1 VSAAPVTGAA
11 APVVARTRAELDA
24 ALRRSRAAG
33 TAVGLVPTMGALHPG
48 HAALVRQARAEAGA
62 VVVSV
67 FVNPLQFGPGED
79 LDRYPRTFE
88 ADLEICRV
96 EGADVVFA
104 PPVQEVYPGG
114 DPLVTVDPGQLGTE
128 LEGASRPGHF
138 RGVLTVVAKLLGL
151 VRPDLAYFGEKDY
164 QQLVLVRRMA
174 ADLCTGTEVVG
185 VETVREHTGL
195 ALSSRNAYL
204 DPGQRDAARALS
216 SALRAGAEAGP
227 GGESAVLDAARTV
240 LEDAPGV
247 EVDYLV
253 LRSADLSEPPGT
265 DARLLV
271 AARIGGTR
279 LLDNLPVRLDGDDGG
294 SRP

>member
-1 VSAAPVTGAA
+1 MKVLTTREELHAARAGATGTVA
-11 APVVARTRAELDA
+11 VVM
-24 ALRRSRAAG
+24 
-33 TAVGLVPTMGALHPG
+33 TMGALHEG
-48 HAALVRQARAEAGA
+48 HLTLLRAARAAA
-62 VVVSV
+62 DTVLLTI
-67 FVNPLQFGPGED
+67 FVNPLQFGPTED
-79 LDRYPRTFE
+79 FGRYPRTLE
-88 ADLEICRV
+88 KDLELARA
-96 EGADVVFA
+96 EGVDLVFA
-104 PPVQEVYPGG
+104 PARDVVYPNG
-114 DPLVTVDPGQLGTE
+114 DPSVRINPGPVGE
-128 LEGASRPGHF
+128 ILEGSSRPGF
-138 RGVLTVVAKLLGL
+138 FTGVLTVVLKLLQL
-151 VRPDLAYFGEKDY
+151 SRPDLAYFGEKDY

-227 GGESAVLDAARTV
+227 GGEAAVLDAARTV

-253 LRSADLSEPPGT
+253 LRSADLSQPPGT